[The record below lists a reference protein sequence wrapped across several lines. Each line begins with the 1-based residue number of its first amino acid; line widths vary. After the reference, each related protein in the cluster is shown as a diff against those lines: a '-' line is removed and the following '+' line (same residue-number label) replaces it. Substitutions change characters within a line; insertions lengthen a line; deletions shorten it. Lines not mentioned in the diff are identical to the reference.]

1 MHNSCML
8 DAADR
13 KLLSELQKDSAVTA
27 QELAGILGLS
37 ASQVARRR
45 QRLEDEGHILGYAAK
60 LAPSKLG
67 LGVQAFIQI
76 EMAAHSPEA
85 ARSFASLVATM
96 REATG
101 CWTLTGPADYLLR
114 VWCADLGALN
124 ELIQHRLL
132 PHPAVARVESK
143 IVMEELKPDS
153 GLPVP

>member
-1 MHNSCML
+1 MHNSRML
-8 DAADR
+8 DAIDQ
-13 KLLSELQKDSAVTA
+13 KLLAELQKGSDVTA
-27 QELAGILGLS
+27 QELAEILGLS

-45 QRLEDEGHILGYAAK
+45 QRLEAEGYILGYSAK
-60 LAPSKLG
+60 LAPRKLG

-114 VWCADLGALN
+114 VWCADLSALN

-132 PHPAVARVESK
+132 PHHAVARVESK

-153 GLPVP
+153 GLPVF

>member
-1 MHNSCML
+1 ML
-8 DAADR
+8 DSIDR
-13 KLLSELQKDSAVTA
+13 KLLAELQKGSTVTA

-37 ASQVARRR
+37 ASQ
-45 QRLEDEGHILGYAAK
+45 
-60 LAPSKLG
+60 
-67 LGVQAFIQI
+67 
-76 EMAAHSPEA
+76 
-85 ARSFASLVATM
+85 VATM

-114 VWCADLGALN
+114 VWCADLAALN